1 MNAIEIFNL
10 TRRFGHTDAVDDLS
24 LSVPAGRI
32 FALLGPN
39 GAGKT
44 TTIKIL
50 MNLIAPTSGRA
61 TVLGV
66 ASTRIGPKERVQIG
80 YVAENQALPLWMS
93 VRQLLD
99 YCRPFYP
106 SWDRDLER
114 TLLVQFD
121 LPEDRKLRN
130 LSRGMLMKVALMSA
144 LSYRPKLLVLDE
156 PFSGLDPL
164 VRDEFVQGILEASE
178 LGNWTVFIS
187 SHDIE
192 EVERLADHVG
202 VIEGGRTKLNEP
214 AESLLMRFRRVE
226 VNLQGRTPLLEG
238 MPAEWLAIERV
249 GARVMFVDSRYSE
262 ETAEALFQRHFP
274 DAVVT
279 SLPMTLREIF
289 LTIFRSS
296 RKVPKGITL

>member
-1 MNAIEIFNL
+1 MNAIEIHNL
-10 TRRFGHTDAVDDLS
+10 TRRFGRTDAVVDFS
-24 LSVPAGRI
+24 LSVPTGGI

-50 MNLIAPTSGRA
+50 MNLISPTSGRA
-61 TVLGV
+61 SVLGV
-66 ASTRIGPKERVQIG
+66 DSTRIGPKERAQIG
-80 YVAENQALPLWMS
+80 YVAENQDLPLWMS

-114 TLLVQFD
+114 ALLVQFD
-121 LPEDRKLRN
+121 LPEDRKLKN

-178 LGNWTVFIS
+178 FGNWTVFIS

-202 VIEGGRTKLNEP
+202 VIDGGRTKLNES
-214 AESLLMRFRRVE
+214 AESLLMRFRRIE
-226 VNLQGRTPLLEG
+226 VNLQGRTPLLEK
-238 MPAEWLAIERV
+238 MPAEWLAIDRV
-249 GARVMFVDSRYSE
+249 GTRVMFVDSRYSE
-262 ETAEALFQRHFP
+262 GTAEALFQRHFP

-279 SLPMTLREIF
+279 SLPMTLREIS
-289 LTIFRSS
+289 LTIFRSG
-296 RKVPKGITL
+296 RKTPKGITL